1 MAHPTDC
8 LFVYGTLMPATGH
21 PMAARLSRESR
32 IIAPGSVA
40 GRLYDFGA
48 WPGAVPSEGPAE
60 RVHGALLRL
69 TNPARS
75 LPWLDAYEGAS
86 ETDPEPRAFERVI
99 VPVRLRSGRQVDG
112 WIYYY
117 RGRASAA
124 RLIPGGRYA
133 ARKALVGQRS

>member
-1 MAHPTDC
+1 MAHPTDR

-21 PMAARLSRESR
+21 PMAARLADESR
-32 IIAPGSVA
+32 IIGPGSVP

-48 WPGAVPSEGPAE
+48 WPGAVPSAAMAE
-60 RVHGALLRL
+60 RVHGTLLRL
-69 TNPARS
+69 TDPARS

-99 VPVRLRSGRQVDG
+99 VPVRLMSGRQVDG

-117 RGRASAA
+117 RGRTSPA

-133 ARKALVGQRS
+133 ARKALVAERS

>member
-1 MAHPTDC
+1 MAHPTDR
-8 LFVYGTLMPATGH
+8 LFVYGTLMPGTGH
-21 PMAARLSRESR
+21 PMAARLAAESR
-32 IIAPGSVA
+32 VLGPGSVA

-48 WPGAVPSEGPAE
+48 WPGALPCEAAAD
-60 RVHGALLRL
+60 RVHGILLRL
-69 TNPARS
+69 IDPERS

-117 RGRASAA
+117 RGRASRA
-124 RLIPGGRYA
+124 RLIPGGWYT
-133 ARKALVGQRS
+133 ARKALAAGRS

>member
-1 MAHPTDC
+1 MAHATDC
-8 LFVYGTLMPATGH
+8 LFVYGTLMPGIAH
-21 PMAARLSRESR
+21 AMAARLAAESR
-32 IIAPGSVA
+32 PLGPASVP
-40 GRLYDFGA
+40 GRLYDFGP
-48 WPGAVPSEGPAE
+48 WPGAVHSAAVAE

-69 TNPARS
+69 TDPERS

-86 ETDPEPRAFERVI
+86 ETDPEPRAFECVI

-117 RGRASAA
+117 RGRTSRA

-133 ARKALVGQRS
+133 ARKALAAQRS